1 MPAHVVR
8 PTLST
13 MCSELLSGRP
23 RAGDGAADEWL
34 VRRARGEDVDA
45 YEVLVRR
52 HRRRIFR
59 IALRMLGDRDE
70 DRLKRPLA
78 PRKPG

>member
-1 MPAHVVR
+1 VI
-8 PTLST
+8 TDDGST
-13 MCSELLSGRP
+13 EGW
-23 RAGDGAADEWL
+23 DGAADEWL
-34 VRRARGEDVDA
+34 VRRARGGDVDA

-70 DRLKRPLA
+70 PEDVTQDAISNRWT
-78 PRKPG
+78 